1 MLRDKLNDAM
11 KEAMRARDQAALGT
25 IRLILAKLKDVDIA
39 ARTEA
44 SREGV
49 ADDKILSMMQ
59 GMIKQ
64 RNESIV
70 LYEKGNRADLA
81 DKEKAEIAV
90 IERFLPQ
97 QMDEAAVEAAVREA
111 VAAAGAT
118 TVKDMG
124 GVMAA
129 LKAKYAG
136 QMDFAKA
143 SAAVKKALTRLIF
156 PVYPLRRR
164 WRRRGAGSAI
174 FRRHGVS
181 TGFPRRTARA
191 PQPVR
196 RRRPQGVAEA
206 SLGQRIRRPLPVPQR
221 EDPVLH
227 GQRQEGLLSLLRLRR
242 ARRRR
247 RLRDEDR
254 GPFLPRVGREARARG
269 QSAGAARRRRPSA
282 NAPNAPRPCR
292 RSSNWRHAGSRSS
305 LRLPVGRHGLDYLRG
320 RGLSDET
327 IDDFRLGFAPDSRDG
342 VIAALKR
349 ENVPIDKIV
358 EAGLAIQ
365 PEDNREPY
373 DRFRGRVMFPI
384 DDRRGRDDRL
394 RRTRHGRGRA
404 EVSQLAR
411 DAAVPQGRQSLL
423 P

>member
-39 ARTEA
+39 ARTET

-49 ADDKILSMMQ
+49 AEDKILSMMQ

-97 QMDEAAVEAAVREA
+97 QMDEAAVAAAVREA

-143 SAAVKKALTRLIF
+143 SAAVKKVLT
-156 PVYPLRRR
+156 
-164 WRRRGAGSAI
+164 G
-174 FRRHGVS
+174 
-181 TGFPRRTARA
+181 
-191 PQPVR
+191 
-196 RRRPQGVAEA
+196 
-206 SLGQRIRRPLPVPQR
+206 
-221 EDPVLH
+221 
-227 GQRQEGLLSLLRLRR
+227 
-242 ARRRR
+242 
-247 RLRDEDR
+247 
-254 GPFLPRVGREARARG
+254 
-269 QSAGAARRRRPSA
+269 
-282 NAPNAPRPCR
+282 
-292 RSSNWRHAGSRSS
+292 
-305 LRLPVGRHGLDYLRG
+305 
-320 RGLSDET
+320 
-327 IDDFRLGFAPDSRDG
+327 
-342 VIAALKR
+342 
-349 ENVPIDKIV
+349 
-358 EAGLAIQ
+358 
-365 PEDNREPY
+365 
-373 DRFRGRVMFPI
+373 
-384 DDRRGRDDRL
+384 
-394 RRTRHGRGRA
+394 
-404 EVSQLAR
+404 
-411 DAAVPQGRQSLL
+411 
-423 P
+423 